1 MTQTWSDI
9 ASSAQKSLLD
19 SIPAKWRLPQP
30 LDPSLTDVRSVPRTC
45 GLLTENQLEITERTA
60 SELVAQLREGK
71 LSSVDVTEAFCAR
84 AAIAHQCV
92 NQILHYQGVSWTL
105 LTIRMPGQLFDS
117 VLSRRSSVTGK
128 GIRRYLENNRQ
139 TSGTFAWITRRHQR
153 YFPHERKEFD
163 YGLCGAA
170 RQQVCR

>member
-30 LDPSLTDVRSVPRTC
+30 LDSSLTDVRSVPATC
-45 GLLTENQLEITERTA
+45 GLLTDQQLEITEQTA
-60 SELVAQLREGK
+60 SELMAQLREGK

-92 NQILHYQGVSWTL
+92 NRILSYRWILWTAL
-105 LTIRMPGQLFDS
+105 MIQTLGQLLDS
-117 VLSRRSSVTGK
+117 VLPR
-128 GIRRYLENNRQ
+128 
-139 TSGTFAWITRRHQR
+139 
-153 YFPHERKEFD
+153 
-163 YGLCGAA
+163 
-170 RQQVCR
+170 